1 MLVDLT
7 ISWAYLGNSNASIL
21 TFLSLLW
28 SPSGLRLSHTGNIFH
43 SQVLAG
49 FPAQQFWIPAAH
61 WDDLWNANPTYGTS
75 RPRVSLGLVTKYK
88 NPNCARDSNKTQLLP
103 NTKDS
108 IKTRWTHACPSQM
121 IVPLKCLFSQSIPF
135 SISKVDSFLAFPN
148 PITGSQTQPHF
159 QAWNLK
165 EASRR

>member
-7 ISWAYLGNSNASIL
+7 ISWAYHGNSNASIL

-88 NPNCARDSNKTQLLP
+88 NPNCTRDSNKTQLLP

-121 IVPLKCLFSQSIPF
+121 IVPLKCLFYQSIPF